1 MIELI
6 YIICI
11 LLLVIGSIT
20 DLRIREVPDWLN
32 FSGIFAGL
40 GIRLIWSVSS
50 FNWSY
55 ILEGLTGFG
64 VFLAVGVAMFYMGQW
79 GGGDSKLLMALGALL
94 GLKFNLSY
102 ITVGFLANLVFFG
115 GMYGLAWSIGLAFAN
130 WKKFK
135 KQFIKQLSERKR
147 WRAVIIGFSFGSF
160 VFAFFMSSSFL
171 RLFLILMAVL
181 VPFMNYMII
190 AIKSVE
196 AVCMYKL
203 TKPKDLT
210 EGDWIAKDIYVK
222 SKRICGPKDLGIE
235 KKQINQLIK
244 AKVKSVL
251 VRSGIPFVPSFL
263 IAFLVTLWIGNPLIY
278 LL

>member
-1 MIELI
+1 MIEFI
-6 YIICI
+6 YVVCI
-11 LLLVIGSIT
+11 FLLVIGSIT
-20 DLRIREVPDWLN
+20 DLRTREVPDWLN

-40 GIRLIWSVSS
+40 GIRLVWSVSS
-50 FNWSY
+50 FDWSY

-64 VFLAVGVAMFYMGQW
+64 VFLAVGVGMFYLGQW

-94 GLKFNLSY
+94 GLQFNLSY

-135 KQFIKQLSERKR
+135 KQFIKQLSKRNR
-147 WRAVIIGFSFGSF
+147 WRAVIIGFSFGSL
-160 VFAFFMSSSFL
+160 VLAFFTPSPLF
-171 RLFLILMAVL
+171 RLFFIFIAFL
-181 VPFMNYMII
+181 VPVLNYLII

-196 AVCMYKL
+196 AVCMYTL

-210 EGDWIAKDIYVK
+210 EGDWIAKDVYIKGKKV
-222 SKRICGPKDLGIE
+222 CGPKDLGIE
-235 KKQINQLIK
+235 KKQIRQLIK

-263 IAFLVTLWIGNPLIY
+263 IAFVITLWIGNPLIY